1 MQLTR
6 TRSDLT
12 IREHQVL
19 AFLVE
24 GLSAKEIAISLG
36 IAPRTVECH
45 IDHLRAKMHCRN
57 RAQLIALSVGLGIV
71 MPAMTA

>member
-1 MQLTR
+1 MRTMC

-19 AFLVE
+19 TFLVE

-45 IDHLRAKMHCRN
+45 IDHLRAKMQCRN
-57 RAQLIALSVGLGIV
+57 RAQLIGLAVGLGIV

>member
-19 AFLVE
+19 AFLVD
-24 GLSAKEIAISLG
+24 GLSAKEIAIGLG

-45 IDHLRAKMHCRN
+45 IDHLRAKMQCRN
-57 RAQLIALSVGLGIV
+57 RAQLIALAVGAGLV
-71 MPAMTA
+71 MPAAAA